1 MNKEVC
7 EASPAGNG
15 EIRVALYCDQPV
27 LVAGLQA
34 LIEPDPELRL
44 SCACG
49 ILSDFFE
56 HLEQVRPEIALV
68 DAPPQLNP
76 SSIIDIARHAT
87 ASRIVLWVHS
97 VNVQLA
103 HELKEAGVA
112 GILRKQLSGELIIR
126 CLKKVAAGE
135 LWFERELMSSM
146 LGARP
151 VRLSPREQQLVAL
164 VSQGLSNKQIASA
177 LGISEGTVKVYF
189 SRLFRKVG
197 VSDRFEL
204 ALFGLQNRRLDEMP
218 TDLPRFRS
226 IVVHNS
232 VVRRQQVA

>member
-1 MNKEVC
+1 MNINVG
-7 EASPAGNG
+7 EAPSVGND

-34 LIEPDPELRL
+34 LIAPDPALRL
-44 SCACG
+44 SSACG
-49 ILSDFFE
+49 VLSDFFG
-56 HLEQVRPEIALV
+56 HLEQFRPEIALV
-68 DAPPQLNP
+68 DAPPQLSP
-76 SSIIDIARHAT
+76 ATILEISRHAP

-97 VNVQLA
+97 INVQLA
-103 HELKEAGVA
+103 HELSEAGIA

-146 LGARP
+146 LGARS
-151 VRLSPREQQLVAL
+151 VRLSPRERQLVAL
-164 VSQGLSNKQIASA
+164 VTQGLSNKQIASA
-177 LGISEGTVKVYF
+177 LVISEGTVKVYF

-226 IVVHNS
+226 IVVHDS
-232 VVRRQQVA
+232 VVRRQQIA

>member
-1 MNKEVC
+1 MDNEIC
-7 EASPAGNG
+7 EASAVRSD

-27 LVAGLQA
+27 LIAGFQA
-34 LIEPDPELRL
+34 LIAAEPNLRL

-49 ILSDFFE
+49 ILTDYFA
-56 HLEQVRPEIALV
+56 HLEQSRPEIALV

-76 SSIIDIARHAT
+76 SSILEISRHAPT
-87 ASRIVLWVHS
+87 SRIVLWVHS

-103 HELKEAGVA
+103 HELKEAGIA

-126 CLKKVAAGE
+126 CLTKVAAGE

-177 LGISEGTVKVYF
+177 LVISEGTVKVYF
-189 SRLFRKVG
+189 SRLFRKLG

-218 TDLPRFRS
+218 SDLPRFRS
-226 IVVHNS
+226 IVVHHS
-232 VVRRQQVA
+232 VVRQQQVA

>member
-1 MNKEVC
+1 MTG
-7 EASPAGNG
+7 S
-15 EIRVALYCDQPV
+15 
-27 LVAGLQA
+27 
-34 LIEPDPELRL
+34 
-44 SCACG
+44 
-49 ILSDFFE
+49 
-56 HLEQVRPEIALV
+56 
-68 DAPPQLNP
+68 
-76 SSIIDIARHAT
+76 
-87 ASRIVLWVHS
+87 
-97 VNVQLA
+97 
-103 HELKEAGVA
+103 
-112 GILRKQLSGELIIR
+112 
-126 CLKKVAAGE
+126 VAAGE
-135 LWFERELMSSM
+135 LWFERDLMSSM

-226 IVVHNS
+226 IVVSNS